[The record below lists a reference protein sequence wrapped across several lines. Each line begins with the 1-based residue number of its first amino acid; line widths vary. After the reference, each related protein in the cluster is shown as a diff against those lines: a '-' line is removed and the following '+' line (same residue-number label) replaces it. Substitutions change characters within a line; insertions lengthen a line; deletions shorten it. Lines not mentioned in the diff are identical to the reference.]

1 MVKPSRK
8 GSSAEIKR
16 ALESGRLFVADHD
29 GYRRF
34 IYSRCPNDGNDAPV
48 YRQDRSGQAY
58 TRLVFR
64 CPICGTEFESPVKS
78 MFLR

>member
-1 MVKPSRK
+1 MVKRSRK
-8 GSSAEIKR
+8 NETDEIKR
-16 ALESGRLFVADHD
+16 ALESGRLFAADQT

-34 IYSRCPNDGNDAPV
+34 VYSRCPKDGNDAPV
-48 YRQDRSGQAY
+48 YLQERSGQAY

-64 CPICGTEFESPVKS
+64 CPICGNEFESPVES